1 MQVMNPDTTRA
12 RRLVD
17 ALRRMQRR
25 NDEEWIRRIEASA
38 RRQEL
43 LHDGGYRRS

>member
-1 MQVMNPDTTRA
+1 MQVMNRDTTRT

-17 ALRRMQRR
+17 AIRRMQRR
-25 NDEEWIRRIEASA
+25 NDEEWIRRIESSA

-43 LHDGGYRRS
+43 LHDGGYRRA